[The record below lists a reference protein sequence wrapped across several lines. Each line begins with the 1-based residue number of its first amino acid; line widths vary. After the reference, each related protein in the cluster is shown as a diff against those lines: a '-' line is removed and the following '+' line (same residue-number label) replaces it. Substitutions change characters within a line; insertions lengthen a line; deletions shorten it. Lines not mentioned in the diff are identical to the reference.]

1 MRYQP
6 HRDEIAAVPEMS
18 DDERLEYFLYR
29 VFETD
34 EVWCLKDAGQPV
46 IRDVAGRETLPVW
59 PYKIFAEAAAT
70 GDWEGLQ
77 PVPESVDYFTYQ
89 TLNRAAGQE
98 VTLEIM
104 PRGSAPGCLI
114 APQRLFGMLENMM
127 ESRDYTVGD

>member
-1 MRYQP
+1 M
-6 HRDEIAAVPEMS
+6 
-18 DDERLEYFLYR
+18 
-29 VFETD
+29 
-34 EVWCLKDAGQPV
+34 
-46 IRDVAGRETLPVW
+46 
-59 PYKIFAEAAAT
+59 
-70 GDWEGLQ
+70 
-77 PVPESVDYFTYQ
+77 PESVDYFTYQ